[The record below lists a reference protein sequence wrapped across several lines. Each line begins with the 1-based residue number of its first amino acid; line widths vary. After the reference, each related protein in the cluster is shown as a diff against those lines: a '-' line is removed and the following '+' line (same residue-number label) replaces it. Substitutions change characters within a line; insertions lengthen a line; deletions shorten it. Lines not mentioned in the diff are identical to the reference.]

1 MPTMEQFRSSALDLN
16 EIAVFAKVVQTGS
29 FTRAARELDMPK
41 STVSRKVSEL
51 EAQLQARLLQRTTRK
66 LGLTDAGRAFY
77 PYSARI
83 VAEVEEARRAVG
95 DLQGVPR
102 GALRVTAPVSLDL
115 LGPVFASFLARYP
128 EVELD
133 VLCTDRLVNLVEEG
147 FDVGIRAGRLADS
160 TLVARA
166 LGTLHRKLVA
176 SPKYLARR
184 RAPRRPSELAKHD
197 CLVFGPT
204 APRQVWQLEGAE
216 GSVEVAV
223 RARMVSND
231 LNLLREAVLAG
242 QGIMLL
248 PARQCA
254 EEIEKGRLRGVLPDY
269 SSLSTPLS
277 AVYPSTRHLSPKVS
291 AFVEH
296 LREAL
301 GGKVSA

>member
-1 MPTMEQFRSSALDLN
+1 MEQSRLSALDLN
-16 EIAVFAKVVQTGS
+16 EIVVFAKVVQTGS
-29 FTRAARELDMPK
+29 FTRAARELGMPK

-102 GALRVTAPVSLDL
+102 GLLRVTAPLSLDL
-115 LGPVFASFLARYP
+115 LGPIIAGFLAQYP

-133 VLCTDRLVNLVEEG
+133 VLCTDRLVDLVEEG
-147 FDVGIRAGRLADS
+147 FDVSVRAGRLADS
-160 TLVARA
+160 TLVARS
-166 LGTLHRKLVA
+166 LGTLQRKLVA
-176 SPKYLARR
+176 APKYLARR
-184 RAPRRPSELAKHD
+184 RAPRTPSELAKHD

-204 APRQVWQLEGAE
+204 APRQVWQLEGE
-216 GSVEVAV
+216 GGSVDVAV

-231 LNLLREAVLAG
+231 LNLLREAVLTG

-248 PARQCA
+248 PAPQCA
-254 EEIEKGRLRGVLPDY
+254 EEVKAGRLRAVLPNY
-269 SSLSTPLS
+269 SSVRTPLS

-296 LREAL
+296 LQTAL
-301 GGKVSA
+301 SGRAAT